1 MLQLESKPETIEH
14 CVAESGAL
22 STIGSARISRRG
34 PVRNTNVGERRPFVM
49 KTRRATT
56 RAVVLLLMSISSA
69 WGDEFGRLEGPAFF
83 NLITGPGV
91 RAHAGL
97 SFRELEALPTILRD
111 ERAALVIVKTDQG
124 NLAKILVSAGLRKLK
139 PLQKDGP
146 LVPVLL
152 LDRFETIDAGD
163 RRSFTARGKEV
174 MLFDGFQFD
183 LDAGQVVPEGLGG
196 DIVFS
201 TRAPEDPRLATLGES
216 RLYTLDKSPPSPENA
231 PSKPSGGR
239 GVQPGDFA
247 GRYFLMANGQW
258 SGPLELNVDDAG
270 VVSGHFRSDRNGSS
284 YPVTGKIAGEI
295 AQKIVFTVQFP
306 RARQDY
312 EGFLWTEGKNA
323 IAGTLSMLD
332 RPYSFVAIREG
343 TSPLGQNR

>member
-1 MLQLESKPETIEH
+1 MSTAWPRDWGTLNDRQCADLATR
-14 CVAESGAL
+14 SGAEHERGGKASFRDENEANDDPGCGL
-22 STIGSARISRRG
+22 LAHVGIVRMGRR
-34 PVRNTNVGERRPFVM
+34 VRPAGGASIFQSYHRTG
-49 KTRRATT
+49 RAH
-56 RAVVLLLMSISSA
+56 
-69 WGDEFGRLEGPAFF
+69 
-83 NLITGPGV
+83 
-91 RAHAGL
+91 HAGL

-139 PLQKDGP
+139 PSQKDGP

-152 LDRFETIDAGD
+152 LERFETIDAGD

-201 TRAPEDPRLATLGES
+201 TRAPEDPRLAALGES
-216 RLYTLDKSPPSPENA
+216 RLYTLDKPPPSPESA
-231 PSKPSGGR
+231 PGKPSGGR

-332 RPYSFVAIREG
+332 RPYSFIAIREG
-343 TSPLGQNR
+343 TRSAEKPITFPFLCGQNR